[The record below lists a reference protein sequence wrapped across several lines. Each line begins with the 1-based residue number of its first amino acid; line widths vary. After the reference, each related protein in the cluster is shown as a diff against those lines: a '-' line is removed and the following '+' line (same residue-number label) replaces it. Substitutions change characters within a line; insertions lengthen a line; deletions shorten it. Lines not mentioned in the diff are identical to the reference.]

1 MFDMTSGFQGFHHA
15 VVGRIINYPF
25 LSRAHF
31 YQTEMRYLL
40 RKHRF
45 AEIPIHY
52 TAPSKSVSNKAIKNA
67 VSTLLYYFGKRLR
80 FQAVS
85 L

>member
-1 MFDMTSGFQGFHHA
+1 
-15 VVGRIINYPF
+15 
-25 LSRAHF
+25 
-31 YQTEMRYLL
+31 MRYLL

-52 TAPSKSVSNKAIKNA
+52 TAPSKSVGGRAIRNA
-67 VSTLLYYFGKRLR
+67 ITTLLYYFGQRLIL
-80 FQAVS
+80 QAAK